1 MLSIE
6 RLLYSLKKRFG
17 QPMDFYREIDSQPDI
32 KTGAINQDRRKYHIE
47 KGIFLDQIL
56 ENRNPLTKILGQLTG
71 VIDTFEVAI
80 LLDGYDFPKHFKP
93 HLKDYVIIEHQRYEI
108 KTIQEVD
115 DRQSLYIT
123 LAEYKGSITYEHK
136 DKWVR
141 DKLTIIQILNYTR
154 NRHHIIGIVDE
165 LSLNGSFHVG
175 DNFHQYISD
184 NIDLVGG
191 VEVNKKYMSSIL
203 QIFNDQ
209 LQFTATL
216 STSIKVI
223 HLIDELK
230 LIENLSVTIPPI
242 LST

>member
-32 KTGAINQDRRKYHIE
+32 KTGVINQDRRKYHIE

-165 LSLNGSFHVG
+165 LSLNGSFRVG

-191 VEVNKKYMSSIL
+191 VEVNKKYMNSIL

-242 LST
+242 LSP